1 MSMYMHSAH
10 PRVPGEAAHKVRE
23 HPEHGS
29 ESLHLVEVVL
39 ALEDLVHGLEGV
51 GVLEAKK
58 EVGYREE
65 GSRR

>member
-1 MSMYMHSAH
+1 M
-10 PRVPGEAAHKVRE
+10 RE